1 MTYLDDRLA
10 ELRIHLDHLDEVRR
24 RIASPGDL
32 RRDRSLD
39 NDLRHSLLLVCQRV
53 IDIAGEL
60 STRRRLRFEDYSEAI
75 RNLAIYEELSD
86 SLIRRLEPLPDLRNA
101 LVHGNGLV
109 EPAHLMSALD
119 HLDEVERFAD
129 TVERMG
135 VRRR

>member
-10 ELRIHLDHLDEVRR
+10 ELRTHLDHLDEVRQ
-24 RIASPGDL
+24 RISTPGEL

-75 RNLAIYEELSD
+75 RNLAIYEEFPD
-86 SLIRRLEPLPDLRNA
+86 ALIRRLEPLPDLRNA
-101 LVHGNGLV
+101 LVHGNGVV
-109 EPAHLMSALD
+109 EPPHLVDALD
-119 HLDEVERFAD
+119 HLDGVERFAE
-129 TVERMG
+129 TVERLG